1 MNIIIWLY
9 TLSKNNKDY
18 EVCKKISTCSHHYL
32 ILFTLV
38 SSSLQSSLSL
48 QQKFHNFFILCNP
61 NHPTSIL
68 FQHRSSKHAP
78 QLFHFSQPTLQTSL
92 SIKVFFLSHLKIAQ
106 ITALIKKPKFNR
118 DDPSNY
124 RPISNLNN
132 ISKILER
139 LFLARLQPH
148 LINRPHYNPFQSVI
162 PHTGAVTPLRQLA
175 VLQPFCRPGESTLL
189 VSLDLIAAFDTIDH
203 AILLD
208 RLRLTYGVD
217 GTALNWLRSY
227 LTQRFQY
234 VKIGQDILSSVLLS
248 TGVPQ
253 GSVLGLILNFT
264 SFISPIQFVAAN
276 FKVDQ
281 QQYADDIQLWP
292 SGIGS
297 HLGRNRL

>member
-1 MNIIIWLY
+1 M
-9 TLSKNNKDY
+9 
-18 EVCKKISTCSHHYL
+18 
-32 ILFTLV
+32 
-38 SSSLQSSLSL
+38 
-48 QQKFHNFFILCNP
+48 FF
-61 NHPTSIL
+61 S
-68 FQHRSSKHAP
+68 
-78 QLFHFSQPTLQTSL
+78 
-92 SIKVFFLSHLKIAQ
+92 SHLKIAQ

-175 VLQPFCRPGESTLL
+175 VLQTFCRPGESTLL
-189 VSLDLIAAFDTIDH
+189 VSFDLIAAFDTIDH

-208 RLRLTYGVD
+208 RLRLMYGVD

-297 HLGRNRL
+297 PLGRNRLWVRFLAVSDIYPMFIEPKITWVPSGFSGYIWLGTKLC